1 LVRPTLT
8 CIGLVLAYYLL
19 PMDTRLS
26 NASALWL
33 IVGLI
38 AVAALVALEIQE
50 IARSAHPRI
59 RAVQL
64 LATCLPLFLLLFS
77 AAYFVMARAHAAAFT
92 QSMTRTDALYFAI
105 TMFSTVGLGDI
116 APTSE
121 PARIVV
127 MVQMLG
133 DLALVGFAARVV
145 VGAVQ
150 VGLKQQASAHPHSTT
165 RSQPRKSRSIDA
177 PEPDEQTN

>member
-1 LVRPTLT
+1 
-8 CIGLVLAYYLL
+8 
-19 PMDTRLS
+19 
-26 NASALWL
+26 
-33 IVGLI
+33 
-38 AVAALVALEIQE
+38 
-50 IARSAHPRI
+50 
-59 RAVQL
+59 
-64 LATCLPLFLLLFS
+64 
-77 AAYFVMARAHAAAFT
+77 MARAHAAAFT